1 MANRFNE
8 IVRLAQDTFDRVS
21 SSPGDWVDYL
31 KTAARNYRYSF
42 KDQLLLYAQRP
53 DARACASIELWNN
66 RMHCWVNRGAK
77 GIALIDD
84 SSPRPKLK
92 YVFDV
97 SDVHRSKYNGVLP
110 KLWEMKDGYEEEV
123 IKRLES
129 IYGKTND
136 RKPFAD
142 RLIDISRKIAEEYTP
157 DILQDLMEVKES
169 SYMSGLDE
177 LNVQIRLRETL
188 AASIAYSLLSR
199 CDQDPDAYL

>member
-8 IVRLAQDTFDRVS
+8 IVRLAQETFGRVS

-31 KTAARNYRYSF
+31 RTAARNYRYSF

-92 YVFDV
+92 YVFDFY
-97 SDVHRSKYNGVLP
+97 DQCLLIG
-110 KLWEMKDGYEEEV
+110 KDGRFIDFDMYDGNILDQE
-123 IKRLES
+123 I
-129 IYGKTND
+129 
-136 RKPFAD
+136 PF
-142 RLIDISRKIAEEYTP
+142 RIILRIIERNWISYLKKIST
-157 DILQDLMEVKES
+157 
-169 SYMSGLDE
+169 G
-177 LNVQIRLRETL
+177 N
-188 AASIAYSLLSR
+188 
-199 CDQDPDAYL
+199 